1 MSVLSVIKSKLTS
14 FITLFVAFFS
24 SLFISFAPVLSTP
37 VYAVDPITSALTE
50 LVDGDE
56 AQNQNA
62 QNNTPAAQDQ
72 NNNQTN
78 AKETPT
84 SQDPQ
89 EGTVNICSEESGSLS
104 WLVCPATGFLAKITD
119 GIYSIIEEYLTISPL
134 TSATDSPFH
143 QIWAIFRDI
152 TNIVFVILLLI
163 AIISQLTGIGLSNY
177 SIKKL
182 LPKIVLTAILIN
194 LRYIVCSLC
203 VDLANLLGASLR
215 GLFASIE
222 STVTPTGIVASSTSS
237 SIDYTLLVGAFSGA
251 VIATGFAIG
260 ATGGLGYVFLSLLPV
275 LLAAVV
281 SVIIAYI
288 TIAARQALVYVLIM
302 VSPLAFV
309 CYLLPNTS
317 NWFNTWK
324 KSLTQ
329 MLLFYPMFAALFGAC
344 SLVGWV
350 IIAAAEAPLMLIL
363 GMAIKVVPLFLA
375 WNLLKMSGT
384 LPGQVN
390 SILRG
395 IAAHPLGA
403 FHRYTSEHAA
413 LRRAEYTAQKLREP
427 FNFASGGSW
436 RAKNAYSAYRRRALL
451 KKNEDQAMGLLDEK
465 FTARTEGRKLLGY
478 DDTGTPI
485 YKEHAVYDEHGKLLY
500 TTPTIKAT
508 KELRTEYR
516 NRELMLRNTASHAR
530 LDNSMS
536 TMGTYL
542 EQNNI
547 TPNLPF
553 SSTIDR
559 QANNYLELRTQME
572 AKRRNEVAD
581 ARFYNSSVRNAAKT
595 DDSGNLLDTAA
606 YNRLI
611 TTGAGADAFVS
622 RTITDPEL
630 LRELNTARTAAL
642 ASVQADAIDALE
654 AERKA
659 ITAKYTTFL
668 SKQVTKNVVKSY
680 ESFLENKDIEGI
692 CAAQSTLAFRGD
704 YDKIVSHL
712 QTYMDRDG
720 YIELGTD
727 FANVLALNLLGMKGA
742 DPELA
747 RLGKHINVETWAY
760 TNGSRKSKN
769 VTYKEFMTGRT
780 DYIINPTTGEKE
792 STKYF
797 VDTLMQGTSVKEI
810 DRTFYEGLLSSIDRY
825 YTSAEYGSEDEANEA
840 KHKLMKTMLPQIISA
855 LPTFN
860 ADSEQ
865 ILNTLNFLTG
875 MKNKRGKWILDDKYA
890 GDAGRQGVF
899 DQIVN
904 EYLTGL
910 TANDLIGLKTNTYDA
925 ILARLMLKHGYD
937 GSKSDT
943 DAVNIAAKNAAEADL
958 RTILKPQIDA
968 LAAGDAAALNLMKT
982 KIRKAL
988 GLFPTSS

>member
-194 LRYIVCSLC
+194 LSYIVCSLC
-203 VDLANLLGASLR
+203 VDLSNILGASLR